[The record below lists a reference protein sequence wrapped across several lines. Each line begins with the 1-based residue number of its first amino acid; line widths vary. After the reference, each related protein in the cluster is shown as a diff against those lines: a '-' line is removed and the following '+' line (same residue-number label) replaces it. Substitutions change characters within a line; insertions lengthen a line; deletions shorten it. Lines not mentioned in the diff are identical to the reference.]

1 MYQFYFFDLDG
12 TITDSSLGITN
23 SVRYALAK
31 YGIEEPDRKKLYRFI
46 GPPLAESF
54 REFYEF
60 PEEQCQEAIRYY
72 REYYRDKGI
81 YENQVYDG
89 LEEVLKKLKE
99 VGKQLVVATSK
110 PEVFAREII
119 RYFHLDSYFS
129 YVAGMEL
136 DGGRGTKAE
145 VIEYA
150 IRSCGA
156 EDRREV
162 LMIGDRKHDVIGA
175 RQAGIDC
182 VGVLYGFGSEEELKE
197 AGAAGIAASVE
208 DILKY
213 A

>member
-1 MYQFYFFDLDG
+1 MQYKKGRMGECINFTFL
-12 TITDSSLGITN
+12 TWTARLRILPLGSQIQSGMRLQSMGSRN
-23 SVRYALAK
+23 
-31 YGIEEPDRKKLYRFI
+31 
-46 GPPLAESF
+46 
-54 REFYEF
+54 
-60 PEEQCQEAIRYY
+60 
-72 REYYRDKGI
+72 
-81 YENQVYDG
+81 G